1 MFSNTA
7 ATLATSLSFPTLET
21 KWDAFNLAW
30 QLPRL
35 RAALSTT
42 TIC

>member
-7 ATLATSLSFPTLET
+7 ATQATSLISTQET
-21 KWDAFNLAW
+21 EWDAFNLAW

-35 RAALSTT
+35 QAALSTT